1 MLRPRW
7 CSRSV
12 QSAFTTR
19 SWAFATKYPDAMPVC
34 VCVCSCGVCSM
45 LRRCAV
51 SLSLDVAPMVRR
63 CAVSMPLSNKGPKTS
78 VLTRCLCVCVCVR
91 VVSVR
96 CCADAPCRCR
106 LMLRRW
112 CAAVLCRCS
121 CQIMPKVRRKHQL
134 RVSTSRLP
142 FITTTNNLPRSGSLN
157 LGFTTDSIYFLS
169 TPLSFVTFH
178 YSIVTHG
185 LAYEHCHTVGASG
198 WPSVLCLC
206 SPSAGTL
213 ATQRTPTSFSNQYQ

>member
-1 MLRPRW
+1 
-7 CSRSV
+7 
-12 QSAFTTR
+12 
-19 SWAFATKYPDAMPVC
+19 
-34 VCVCSCGVCSM
+34 
-45 LRRCAV
+45 
-51 SLSLDVAPMVRR
+51 
-63 CAVSMPLSNKGPKTS
+63 
-78 VLTRCLCVCVCVR
+78 
-91 VVSVR
+91 
-96 CCADAPCRCR
+96 
-106 LMLRRW
+106 
-112 CAAVLCRCS
+112 
-121 CQIMPKVRRKHQL
+121 MPKVRRKHQL